1 MTREDDGRGVLYVVR
16 EGDSP
21 LKYLFV
27 GAAIGAGLA
36 LLFAPA
42 DGEETRRRI
51 GRKARQLRDR
61 AEEGFDELEDRLT
74 DGTRRLRD
82 KVHET
87 VDDVRTQ
94 AGEVTDAVKSAGTT
108 ARQELERRLADARA
122 RRQGEVVDETDD
134 EAEEEEEPVA

>member
-1 MTREDDGRGVLYVVR
+1 MARDDEGREVVYLVR

-42 DGEETRRRI
+42 DGEETRRQL
-51 GRKARQLRDR
+51 GRRARQLRDM
-61 AEEGFDELEDRLT
+61 AEEGLDELEDRLT
-74 DGTRRLRD
+74 DGTQRLRD
-82 KVHET
+82 RVEET

-94 AGEVTDAVKSAGTT
+94 ASEVTEAVKSAGTT

-122 RRQGEVVDETDD
+122 RRKGEVVDEAD
-134 EAEEEEEPVA
+134 EEEEEEEPVA